1 LKPGDG
7 VVFDEGRPDQ
17 PELGGRVFAVL
28 QEGAAHR
35 IEIIFGRNDLN
46 IADVPI
52 GSVLWK
58 TDDPEARKR
67 LEQTYARD
75 VVVKR
80 APITVCVHAAM
91 GKPLQIVLRDER
103 GREATVTWDQPLE
116 RALKH
121 PLSLDVLREQ
131 FGRLGGTP
139 FELRAVEAEN
149 LDPVMVPKSVLND
162 LRRQAVESLMKQRE
176 AAAHHPIA
184 GPDVLST
191 LRQDAQPR
199 HLPKESSAPQLCVLV
214 RGLEQLDAVLGWQP
228 SHPSMRPALAYGDL
242 EDPHLCEKAV
252 ARSCAAGVP
261 IGLATLRIIKPGEED
276 SLKRILDLKPDC
288 VLLRNLSALSF
299 FREHAPALR
308 LVGDFSLNVANDITA
323 DLLIQAGLARIVP
336 SYDLNWQ
343 QMAAMVQPSSPDL
356 FEVVIHQHVPMFH
369 MEHCLFA
376 ACLSKGRNPHDC
388 GRPCRHKVELRDR
401 VGAEHPLL
409 ADAACRNTVFNAVAQ
424 SAAEFLPDMLRLG
437 LRRFRMDLLRESA
450 AETISLLECYVRLLA
465 GLDDARASWRRLRE
479 LHPHGLTRGTL
490 TSE

>member
-1 LKPGDG
+1 MSYLPLKPGDG
-7 VVFDEGRPDQ
+7 VMLDAGNPDQ
-17 PELGGRVFAVL
+17 PEVGGRVFAVRP
-28 QEGAAHR
+28 EGAAHR

-46 IADVPI
+46 VANVAI

-75 VVVKR
+75 VVVKK
-80 APITVCVHAAM
+80 APITVHVHAAM
-91 GKPLQIVLRDER
+91 SKPLQIVLRDEG
-103 GREATVTWDQPLE
+103 GREAAVTWDQPLE
-116 RALKH
+116 RAEKH

-131 FGRLGGTP
+131 FGRVGGTP
-139 FELRAVEAEN
+139 FELRAVEAEK

-162 LRRQAVESLMKQRE
+162 LRRRAVESLMKQRE
-176 AAAHHPIA
+176 AAAQHPIA
-184 GPDVLST
+184 EPDALNAHRKHV
-191 LRQDAQPR
+191 AQP
-199 HLPKESSAPQLCVLV
+199 PSAAPAELFVLV
-214 RGLEQLDAVLGWQP
+214 RTPDQLDAVLH
-228 SHPSMRPALAYGDL
+228 SSMRPALMYGDF
-242 EDPHLCEKAV
+242 EDPHVCEKAV
-252 ARSCAAGVP
+252 ARGRAAGVP
-261 IGLATLRIIKPGEED
+261 IGPATLRIIKPGEED

-288 VLLRNLSALSF
+288 VLVRNLSALSF
-299 FREHAPALR
+299 FREHAPDLR
-308 LVGDFSLNVANDITA
+308 LVGDFSLNVANDIA
-323 DLLIQAGLARIVP
+323 ARLLAESGLSRIVP

-343 QMAAMVQPSSPDL
+343 QMAAMVQRSNPDL

-388 GRPCRHKVELRDR
+388 GRPCRQKVELRDR

-409 ADAACRNTVFNAVAQ
+409 ADAACRNTAFNASAQ
-424 SAAEFLPDMLRLG
+424 SAAEFVPDMLRLG
-437 LRRFRMDLLRESA
+437 LRHFRLDLLRESA
-450 AETISLLECYVRLLA
+450 AEIISLLECYARLLA